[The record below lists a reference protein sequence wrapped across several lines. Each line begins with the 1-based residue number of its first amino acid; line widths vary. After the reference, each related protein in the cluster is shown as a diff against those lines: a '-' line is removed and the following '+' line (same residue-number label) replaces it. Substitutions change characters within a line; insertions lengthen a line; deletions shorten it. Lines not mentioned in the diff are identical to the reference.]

1 MERGAV
7 WSSMERA
14 DEARACAMAQLLAV
28 RSPACASDGTKA
40 TWAGV
45 VPEPLNTMEAFKK

>member
-14 DEARACAMAQLLAV
+14 DEARACAMAQSLAV

-40 TWAGV
+40 TWVVV
-45 VPEPLNTMEAFKK
+45 VPEPLNTMKAFKQ